1 MSALVT
7 PDPLLGRTL
16 SHYTLIERVGAGGM
30 GVVYRARDERLPR
43 EVAIKLLPDG
53 MPGDRE
59 ARARFHREAI
69 ALSRLR
75 HPAIALLYE
84 FDHDAGRDYLVIEHV
99 AGETLEARLQ
109 RGPLPETD
117 LRAIAAQLAA
127 ALEAAH
133 AHGVVH
139 RDLKPGNIMLTP
151 EGQVK
156 VLDFGVARLI
166 GTPAAE
172 DPTRTSGETRLGT
185 LAYMAPEQLFSPEVD
200 ARADLYALGAVLYH
214 AATGRPPFTAAG
226 SSLASQIMN
235 EAAPPPRSLRP
246 ELSREIEAIILRCLE
261 KDPARRAASAS
272 EVAAALRGEAGTTP
286 AAAGPDLSSLAVLPL
301 ENLSGDPAEEFF
313 ADGMTD
319 TLITA
324 LAQISALRVISRTS
338 AMQYKGRR
346 PALADLVRELGVG
359 AVVVGTVLRA
369 GDRVRISAQL
379 VDARGDRTVWAQ
391 GYDREL
397 RDVLTLQNEVA
408 RTIAEEVRIHVTPR
422 EQAMLGRSHALNPR
436 ALELYLR
443 ARFFWGK
450 RTAPALLRS
459 VELFREALEVEPA
472 YASAWAGLA
481 DAWNILGVFRIE
493 QPAAAFAK
501 GREAAMRARALQ
513 PESVEALTSLAFAAH
528 YSDWDWSVAE
538 RGYRQ
543 AILLQP
549 GYVSA
554 HHWFA
559 DFLSSQGRTEEGL
572 SQARE
577 ARVLDPLSAVIGLTH
592 GAVLYFARRYPE
604 AADSI
609 REQIELHPDSSL
621 GHLDLGR
628 VLEELGD
635 QAGALREFETG
646 ARIAGTD
653 PAAHAP
659 RAHALAR
666 SGRADEAEAVLARVE
681 ASRAQRYV
689 SPYTL
694 ATICVALGDKE
705 RAFEHLE
712 EAFKERDPMM
722 VFLRVHPRLD
732 PLRADPRFPGFL
744 SRMRLSS

>member
-1 MSALVT
+1 MSALMT

-16 SHYTLIERVGAGGM
+16 SHYTLIERLGTGGM

-53 MPGDRE
+53 MPGNRE

-99 AGETLEARLQ
+99 TGETLEVRLR
-109 RGPLPETD
+109 RGPLPEPE
-117 LRAIAAQLAA
+117 LRAIAGQLAA

-133 AHGVVH
+133 AHGVIH
-139 RDLKPGNIMLTP
+139 RDLKPGNIMLTT

-166 GTPAAE
+166 ETPAE

-185 LAYMAPEQLFSPEVD
+185 LAYMAPEQLFSPDVD
-200 ARADLYALGAVLYH
+200 ARADFYALGAVLYH
-214 AATGRPPFTAAG
+214 AATGRPPFLGTG
-226 SSLASQIMN
+226 SSLAGQIMN

-246 ELSREIEAIILRCLE
+246 DLSREIEALILRCLE
-261 KDPARRAASAS
+261 KNAAARPASAGD
-272 EVAAALRGEAGTTP
+272 VGAALRGEAGTAP
-286 AAAGPDLSSLAVLPL
+286 VNAAPDLSSLAVLPL
-301 ENLSGDPAEEFF
+301 ENLSGDPAEEYF

-359 AVVVGTVLRA
+359 AVVEGTVMRA

-379 VDARGDRTVWAQ
+379 VDARGDRAVWAQ
-391 GYDREL
+391 SFDREL
-397 RDVLTLQNEVA
+397 CDVLTLQNEVA
-408 RTIAEEVRIHVTPR
+408 QTIAEAVRIHVTPR
-422 EQAMLGRSHALNPR
+422 ERAMLGRAHALNPR
-436 ALELYLR
+436 ALELFLQ

-450 RTAPALLRS
+450 RTAPGLLRS
-459 VELFREALEVEPA
+459 VELFREALEIEPE

-528 YSDWDWSVAE
+528 YSDWDWSAAE
-538 RGYRQ
+538 RDYRQ

-554 HHWFA
+554 HHWYA

-577 ARVLDPLSAVIGLTH
+577 ARALDPLSAVIGLTH
-592 GAVLYFARRYPE
+592 GAVLYFGRRYRE

-609 REQIELHPDSSL
+609 HEQIELHPDSSL

-635 QAGALREFETG
+635 PAGALREFETG
-646 ARIAGTD
+646 ARLAGTN
-653 PAAHAP
+653 PEAHAP
-659 RAHALAR
+659 RAHGLAR
-666 SGRADEAEAVLARVE
+666 AGRIAEAEAVLARVE
-681 ASRAQRYV
+681 ASRAERYV

-694 ATICVALGDKE
+694 ATICIALGDPE
-705 RAFEHLE
+705 RAFRHLE
-712 EAFKERDPMM
+712 QAFAERDPMM

-732 PLRADPRFPGFL
+732 PLRGDPRFPGFL
-744 SRMRLSS
+744 DRMGLKP